1 MFTGMCGT
9 LSSFCLFRLLGVPLL
24 PPRWQVRLGAA
35 RPERPPAEIA
45 RLEQALPDVFPEV
58 APGGVPP
65 PAQQQGRDDQE
76 LQDQGPDAQEPE
88 GQRQQ
93 PGGQRDDV
101 APVSTSHILLHQRD
115 KVATQLPL
123 CICISTAATAW

>member
-24 PPRWQVRLGAA
+24 PPRWQVRLGAT
-35 RPERPPAEIA
+35 RPERPPAQIA

-76 LQDQGPDAQEPE
+76 LQDQGPDAQEPA
-88 GQRQQ
+88 GQ

-101 APVSTSHILLHQRD
+101 APVSILHSLLHQREE
-115 KVATQLPL
+115 VATQLLL
-123 CICISTAATAW
+123 CICMNAAATAQ